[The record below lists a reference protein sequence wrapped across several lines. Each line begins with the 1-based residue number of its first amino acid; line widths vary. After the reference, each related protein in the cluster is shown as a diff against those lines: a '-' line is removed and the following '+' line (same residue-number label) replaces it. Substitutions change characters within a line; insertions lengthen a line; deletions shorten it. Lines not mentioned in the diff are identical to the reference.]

1 MISFLGLSRQ
11 QAEAAAVSLG
21 LKKYRGKQIL
31 EWIYNKG
38 AASFAEMTNISQKER
53 EFLQEQAQIGWPEL
67 VAQQA
72 DAAGE
77 TCKYL
82 LGFADGIR
90 VETVLMRHPY
100 GYSLCVSSQAGCA
113 MGCVFCASTLHGLER
128 NLTAAEMLA
137 QVLFAQREL
146 NRLQAGRL
154 HSFVIMGSG
163 EPLHNYEE
171 VLRFVQLCHDPEV
184 LGLGYRHMALSTC
197 GIVPAMERLR
207 QEGLP
212 LTLSVSLHAP
222 NDELRS
228 RIMPVNR
235 TYSLQALLTAADAYA
250 AATGRR
256 VTYEYTL
263 MEGWNDSQ
271 LQAEELAALLR
282 GRLCHV
288 NLIPV
293 NAVAE
298 RGIAR
303 PSPQRVEAFAK
314 VLQARGI
321 SVTVRRERGVDIQA
335 ACGQL
340 RNRNRNESAKEEET

>member
-11 QAEAAAVSLG
+11 QAEEAVVSLG
-21 LKKYRGKQIL
+21 LKRYRGKQIL

-38 AASFAEMTNISQKER
+38 AASFIEMTNISQKER
-53 EFLQEQAQIGWPEL
+53 AFLQEQAQIGWPEL

-72 DAAGE
+72 DAAGK
-77 TCKYL
+77 TRKYL

-90 VETVLMRHPY
+90 VETVLMHHPY

-171 VLRFVQLCHDPEV
+171 VLRFIKLCHDQEV
-184 LGLGYRHMALSTC
+184 LGLGYRHMTLSTC

-212 LTLSVSLHAP
+212 LTLSISLHAS

-235 TYSLQALLTAADAYA
+235 TYPLQSLLTAADAYA
-250 AATGRR
+250 EATGRR
-256 VTYEYTL
+256 ITYEYTL
-263 MEGWNDSQ
+263 MKDWNDSQ
-271 LQAEELAALLR
+271 QQAEELAALLR

-303 PSPQRVEAFAK
+303 PSPQRVESFAQ
-314 VLQARGI
+314 VLQTRGI
-321 SVTVRRERGVDIQA
+321 AVTVRRERGVDIQA

>member
-82 LGFADGIR
+82 LDFADGIR

-146 NRLQAGRL
+146 NRMQAGRL